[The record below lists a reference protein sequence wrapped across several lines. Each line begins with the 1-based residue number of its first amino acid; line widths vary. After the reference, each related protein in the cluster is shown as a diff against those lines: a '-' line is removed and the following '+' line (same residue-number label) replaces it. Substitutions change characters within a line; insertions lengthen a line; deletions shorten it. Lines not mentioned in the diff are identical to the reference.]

1 MKWKWVDKASG
12 IDRLICVGLDYL
24 AAKHCYFGCSKP
36 SDVDGIKTFDKV
48 IEQYRKLLKMW
59 ITTN

>member
-1 MKWKWVDKASG
+1 MKSKWVDKASG
-12 IDRLICVGLDYL
+12 IDRLKSVGLDDL

-48 IEQYRKLLKMW
+48 IVQYKKLLKM
-59 ITTN
+59 